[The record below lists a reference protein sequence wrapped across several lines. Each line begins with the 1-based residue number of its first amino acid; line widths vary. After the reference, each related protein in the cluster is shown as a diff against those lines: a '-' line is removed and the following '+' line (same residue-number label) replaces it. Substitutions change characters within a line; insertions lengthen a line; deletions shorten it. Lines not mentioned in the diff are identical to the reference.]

1 MLVLSNPEGF
11 VEMIREAGAPAP
23 RRELPPLPPHFSRLE
38 TACKRR
44 NIELIGPL
52 PE

>member
-23 RRELPPLPPHFSRLE
+23 RRELPPDFSRLE